1 MQLKKTLL
9 RLHVG
14 SVLPVMVADN
24 FKDLEKLHSILNE
37 IIGDFLNRHLPLRR
51 IILVSSLLK
60 DCKLESPENAKIINR
75 LIKEQKAD
83 GGWIDCEDTAWAIYY
98 LSNIKKYRNNIEK
111 GLLWLENEKYKH
123 KGWGFCKRDQPCI
136 PITAQILYLLPHFHK
151 TLEPV
156 RWLENEWKIDL
167 ASPINL
173 NYKAAWY
180 LLVYYSFQN
189 KTSLSTELFNK
200 TINYLLSEQRE
211 NGGWGPW
218 EKHPAPTDCFI
229 TGICMAALSLSYPIS
244 GDNKIVDSLM
254 AGIQWIK
261 NNQLENG
268 LFPTHYIE
276 EGAAWILFGWS
287 KALNI
292 IVRNKI

>member
-1 MQLKKTLL
+1 MLLKKHLPKL
-9 RLHVG
+9 PAG

-24 FKDLEKLHSILNE
+24 FKDFEKLHSALIE

-60 DCKLESPENAKIINR
+60 DCKLESPENTKIIKR

-83 GGWIDCEDTAWAIYY
+83 GGWIDCEDTAWSLYY
-98 LSNIKKYRNNIEK
+98 LSHINSARKNVER
-111 GLLWLENEKYKH
+111 GLLWLENEKYKS

-151 TLEPV
+151 TVGPA

-167 ASPINL
+167 ASPIKL

-180 LLVYYSFQN
+180 LLTYCSLQN
-189 KTSLSTELFNK
+189 EVKLSKELFSK
-200 TINYLLSEQRE
+200 TINYLLHEQRN
-211 NGGWGPW
+211 NGSWGPW
-218 EKHPAPTDCFI
+218 KEHPAPSECFI
-229 TGICMAALSLSYPIS
+229 IGICMAALALSYSIS
-244 GDNKIVDSLM
+244 QDNRIINSLLK
-254 AGIQWIK
+254 GISWIK
-261 NNQLENG
+261 ENQLKNG

-276 EGAAWILFGWS
+276 EGSAWILFGWC
-287 KALNI
+287 KAVAVI
-292 IVRNKI
+292 EDKKI

>member
-1 MQLKKTLL
+1 MQLKKPLL
-9 RLHVG
+9 RLHAG

-24 FKDLEKLHSILNE
+24 FKDFEKLHSTLNE
-37 IIGDFLNRHLPLRR
+37 IIGDFLNRYLPLRR

-60 DCKLESPENAKIINR
+60 DCKLESPENKKIINR
-75 LIKEQKAD
+75 LIKEQKVD
-83 GGWIDCEDTAWAIYY
+83 GGWIDCEDTAWSLYY
-98 LSNIKKYRNNIEK
+98 LSHINSVRKNVEK
-111 GLLWLENEKYKH
+111 GLLWLENEKHKN

-136 PITAQILYLLPHFHK
+136 PITAQILYLLPYFHK
-151 TLEPV
+151 TVEPAL
-156 RWLENEWKIDL
+156 WIENEWKIDL
-167 ASPINL
+167 ASPIKL

-180 LLVYYSFQN
+180 LLAYSSFQN

-218 EKHPAPTDCFI
+218 KKHPAPADCFI
-229 TGICMAALSLSYPIS
+229 TGICMAALALSSPVS
-244 GDNKIVDSLM
+244 GDNKIVNSLTS
-254 AGIQWIK
+254 GIQWIE

-276 EGAAWILFGWS
+276 EGSAWILFGWS
-287 KALNI
+287 KAINI
-292 IVRNKI
+292 IMRNKI